1 MLKEEEIKIFEHDL
15 VPKHIL
21 LSDQE
26 KEEVMKKYGIKKLN
40 QFPKIIKSD
49 PAVVPLKA
57 KVGDIIKIIRKS
69 EKAIET
75 IYYRVVIEG

>member
-1 MLKEEEIKIFEHDL
+1 MKEEEVKIFEHDL

-21 LSDQE
+21 LSNQE
-26 KEEVMKKYGIKKLN
+26 REEVMKQYGIKKLN

-49 PAVVPLKA
+49 PAVISLKA

-69 EKAIET
+69 ETAIES